1 MANTLVTK
9 NKLMLNLFFFF
20 PNKVSQLKLAS
31 NIVKAALELL
41 TLLFLPPNLI
51 LTPNH
56 LSPAFQSLG
65 IAQLSY

>member
-9 NKLMLNLFFFF
+9 NKLMLNLFFF

>member
-1 MANTLVTK
+1 MANTLATK
-9 NKLMLNLFFFF
+9 NKLMLNLFFFS
-20 PNKVSQLKLAS
+20 NKVSQLKLAS